1 MIRKITEAILIGQ
14 ANVDYWF
21 SNTTFNKL
29 LNEAK
34 DVRLTEEGYIE
45 LCFENAK
52 IGVDLKE
59 EIYNCDNREI
69 SHVKMVYAEIKDKG
83 YKINDEIKTKNK
95 ECVIL

>member
-1 MIRKITEAILIGQ
+1 MIRKITEAILNGQ

-34 DVRLTEEGYIE
+34 DIRLTERGDIE

-52 IGVDLKE
+52 IDVDLKE
-59 EIYNCDNREI
+59 EIYNCDNA

>member
-1 MIRKITEAILIGQ
+1 MIKKIAEAILNEP

-34 DVRLTEEGYIE
+34 DVRLTEEGDIE

-59 EIYNCDNREI
+59 EIYNCNNDET
-69 SHVKMVYAEIKDKG
+69 SHVKMVYAEIKDGG